1 MGPRAKKPNK
11 TKALRQKVFAKS
23 IRKIEKQQI
32 AAQKLWNSAGGCMVT
47 GL

>member
-1 MGPRAKKPNK
+1 MGLKAKKANK
-11 TKALRQKVFAKS
+11 TKALGQKVSAKS
-23 IRKIEKQQI
+23 IQKKENQKI